1 MKNIEA
7 ISLRFKIHNVV
18 VVVDVSAVITRTV
31 VVVVVSVVITRTVVL
46 VVVVD
51 VVIRKGQHFESFM
64 YMFDVNSGR

>member
-1 MKNIEA
+1 MIKEKCGNITFSPMKNIEA

-18 VVVDVSAVITRTV
+18 VVSA
-31 VVVVVSVVITRTVVL
+31 VITRTVVL